1 MRNKLLA
8 GAYEVDITPPLGVN
22 LAGYFNVRKA
32 DGILDNL
39 YAKAVVLKD
48 EVTELAVVSCD
59 LCVIPKEM
67 VTKIR
72 SLASQWSGIKEENI
86 MIVATH
92 THTGPVTTG
101 LLAGEADPLYIDF
114 LIRKVATAIAMAQK
128 NLREARIK
136 VGRVTEDTLVFNR
149 RYVMKNGSVVTN
161 PGKLNPDIVR
171 PAGPVDPEIIVAL
184 IEDKVETP
192 LAVLI
197 NYANHV
203 DTIGG
208 TAISADYPGVISKI
222 LHKSV
227 GDIPVLF
234 LPGAQGDINHID
246 VANPEPQGGYGE
258 AERIG
263 KILSEKI
270 LESLNDLSLIEPHLK
285 TGNSTLKIPLRKP
298 TEEDIHKAKLLL
310 SSEETGSSSNELTAF
325 DLAKGSL
332 EVEKVY
338 AQEIMALAQLDRDF
352 EELELQAISVG
363 ELVFLGV
370 PGELFVEIGLAIKK
384 ESPFNYTAVVS
395 LANGG
400 SGYIPTE
407 KAFSEGGY
415 EVRLARSSKLDKLA
429 EKEIIREGKN
439 LIESL
444 RLQDRR

>member
-59 LCVIPKEM
+59 LCVIPREM

-72 SLASQWSGIKEENI
+72 NLASQWSGIKEENI

-92 THTGPVTTG
+92 THAGPVTTG

-136 VGRVTEDTLVFNR
+136 VGRVKEDTLVFNR

-171 PAGPVDPEIIVAL
+171 PAGPVDPEIIVVL
-184 IEDKVETP
+184 IEDKLEAP

-222 LHKSV
+222 LYKSI

-263 KILSEKI
+263 KIISEKI
-270 LESLNDLSLIEPHLK
+270 LESLNDLSLIEPYLK

-325 DLAKGSL
+325 DLAQGSL

-429 EKEIIREGKN
+429 EKEIVREGKN